1 MTVHDPVIRQL
12 RNEVSDID
20 RALVGAIN
28 ARLRLVEKIAERKRD
43 LGLTFVDAAR
53 EEWILVDLRRANS
66 GPLSEPGLTEFVT
79 NVLELTKRELRAAT
93 HVP

>member
-1 MTVHDPVIRQL
+1 MVQDPVIRQL
-12 RNEVSDID
+12 RKEVSYID

-28 ARLRLVEKIAERKRD
+28 ARLRLVEKIARRKRD
-43 LGLTFVDAAR
+43 LDVTFIDAAR

-66 GPLSEPGLTEFVT
+66 GPLSEAGLIEFVS
-79 NVLELTKRELRAAT
+79 NVLELTKRELRTIT